1 MRRAEGDLGKGGQG
15 RRIIQDLRSPAR
27 QLLLKVMP
35 TQAPEEKVEG
45 PSCPFN
51 HSGAAGNTVQLLGLP
66 ADSDSLGRS
75 KGETDNKE
83 EALGSLGVAQGLP
96 SGQVLRQM

>member
-1 MRRAEGDLGKGGQG
+1 MRAAEGDLGKGGQG

-27 QLLLKVMP
+27 QLLLMMMP
-35 TQAPEEKVEG
+35 TQAPEEEVEG

-51 HSGAAGNTVQLLGLP
+51 HSGAAGSTALLPGLP
-66 ADSDSLGRS
+66 VDSDSLGRS

-83 EALGSLGVAQGLP
+83 VAPGSLGIAQGLP
-96 SGQVLRQM
+96 SGQVLHQR